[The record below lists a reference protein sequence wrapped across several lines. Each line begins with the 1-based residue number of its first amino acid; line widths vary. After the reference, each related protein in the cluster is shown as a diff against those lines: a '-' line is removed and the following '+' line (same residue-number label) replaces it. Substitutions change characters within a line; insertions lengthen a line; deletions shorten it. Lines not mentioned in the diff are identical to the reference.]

1 MYKMILKDYRCHI
14 KSSFK
19 QMYNTSGFFFVIL
32 FWIGV
37 GYDDINDI
45 SYIFMVFPSI
55 LAYIMSRMYGGL
67 INKTFFLCPLDANT
81 RRQYA
86 IESFRL
92 RIIIPLALFLVGN
105 VTAMILG
112 YFAIDIFLV
121 RLFVFMCTAISVN
134 IYAQPHTTKDKPYTN
149 IYPFIG
155 NYEVISVYSHAINLL
170 LTVIV
175 INMNE
180 YSLTMLSIWELILIA
195 IALII
200 QLTLTISMVKRFY
213 WQSIVLMDFY
223 K

>member
-1 MYKMILKDYRCHI
+1 MYKMILKDYCCHV
-14 KSSFK
+14 KSSFI
-19 QMYNTSGFFFVIL
+19 QMYNHSGFFFVIL
-32 FWIGV
+32 FGASI
-37 GYDDINDI
+37 GYDDINDV
-45 SYIFMVFPSI
+45 SYMLMVFPSI
-55 LAYIMSRMYGGL
+55 IAYIMSRMYCGL
-67 INKTFFLCPLDANT
+67 INKTLFLCPLDTKT

-105 VTAMILG
+105 VIAMIFG

-155 NYEVISVYSHAINLL
+155 NYEVISVYSHAINFL
-170 LTVIV
+170 LTLIVIV
-175 INMNE
+175 ISKYTLN
-180 YSLTMLSIWELILIA
+180 TLSMWVLISIT

-213 WQSIVLMDFY
+213 WQTIALLDFY